1 MKDKY
6 LNLISL
12 VENNDNRKIKDKIK
26 SIILYI
32 KDKYWIEV
40 KLTNSRISQEEEVAQ
55 WKNEFY

>member
-26 SIILYI
+26 SLFYI
-32 KDKYWIEV
+32 
-40 KLTNSRISQEEEVAQ
+40 
-55 WKNEFY
+55 